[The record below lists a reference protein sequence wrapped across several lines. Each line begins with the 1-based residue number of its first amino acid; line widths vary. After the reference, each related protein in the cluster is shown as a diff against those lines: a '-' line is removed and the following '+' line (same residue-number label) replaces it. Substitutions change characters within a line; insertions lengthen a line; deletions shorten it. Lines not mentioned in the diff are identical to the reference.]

1 MGSTVASMEP
11 DERCLV
17 FRISLKFSSMKQL
30 TCTEK
35 QHLETKIEEEK
46 ERQRV
51 RRMNP
56 NTPVASVETN
66 FIFNN
71 LYKYGMLALI
81 LGLLGISVRHLL
93 KWGDFAYDEYGNLIV
108 ALMLF
113 FHHIAHSFTKT
124 GWKQPCHENRCPSL
138 DSNWIG
144 LHLFSHI

>member
-1 MGSTVASMEP
+1 M
-11 DERCLV
+11 V
-17 FRISLKFSSMKQL
+17 FIKQL

-56 NTPVASVETN
+56 NTPVVSVETN

-71 LYKYGMLALI
+71 LYKYGMLAII

-93 KWGDFAYDEYGNLIV
+93 KWRDFAYDEYGNLIV

-124 GWKQPCHENRCPSL
+124 GWKSRVMKTVARV
-138 DSNWIG
+138 WIVIG
-144 LHLFSHI
+144 SVYIFFLIFR